1 MAKLVEL
8 IPVLSQQFDKRDY
21 PEKTV
26 AVFARHLRMARLL
39 STGGRGRGGAEMTP
53 TDATNM
59 ILAMTSGLPSQD
71 AAEAVNTY
79 RNLRRSHDDYM
90 RDEGAPVVPWIDE
103 LKGATLGT
111 VIDRLIASAMTD
123 EFEELG
129 RLAMSVQKTNK
140 NWYVLI
146 NVSSPKPGGE
156 IIIGA
161 GSPIF
166 SGELRQYNTVI
177 AAFQFNE
184 GIKTML
190 PGDPDYPPPGESM
203 EDFSKRMERVR
214 AKHRGWNSNRV
225 RTESIGRGAITMIG
239 ALLAGK
245 MSLGVN
251 GKKMTGGSAKSRP
264 VKAKSTKRKKSR

>member
-1 MAKLVEL
+1 MAKLVQL
-8 IPVLSQQFDKRDY
+8 IPILSQQFDKRDF

-26 AVFARHLRMARLL
+26 GVFARHLRMARLL
-39 STGGRGRGGAEMTP
+39 NTGGRGRGGAEMTP
-53 TDATNM
+53 TDCTNM
-59 ILAMTSGLPSQD
+59 ILAMTSGLLAQD

-79 RNLRRSHDDYM
+79 RNLRQSYVDYT

-111 VIDRLIASAMTD
+111 VIDRLIASATTD

-129 RLAMSVQKTNK
+129 RLAMTVQH

-146 NVSSPKPGGE
+146 NVSSPRPSGE
-156 IIIGA
+156 IVIGA

-166 SGELRQYNTVI
+166 SGELRKHNTII
-177 AAFQFNE
+177 AAFHFNE
-184 GIKTML
+184 GVKTML
-190 PGDPDYPPPGESM
+190 PGDPDYPPADESM

-214 AKHRGWNSNRV
+214 AKHRGWNSDRV
-225 RTESIGRGAITMIG
+225 RTESIGRSAIKMIG

>member
-26 AVFARHLRMARLL
+26 GVFARHLRMARLL

-79 RNLRRSHDDYM
+79 RNLRQSYVDYA

-111 VIDRLIASAMTD
+111 VIDRLIASATTD

-129 RLAMSVQKTNK
+129 RLAMTVQKH

-146 NVSSPKPGGE
+146 NVSSPQPGGE

-161 GSPIF
+161 GSPIL
-166 SGELRQYNTVI
+166 SGEDRKYNTII
-177 AAFQFNE
+177 AAFHFNE
-184 GIKTML
+184 GPKTML
-190 PGDPDYPPPGESM
+190 PGDPDYPPPNESM
-203 EDFSKRMERVR
+203 EDFSKRMERAR
-214 AKHRGWNSNRV
+214 AKHRGWNSNRI
-225 RTESIGRGAITMIG
+225 RTESVGRGAIAMIG